1 MSLRLRGLRP
11 TTLLTAALAG
21 ALLAAGLAAQQR
33 AQTTLPVM
41 TVYKTPTCGC
51 CGVWVDHVKAAGF
64 QVRAVDLDDLTEVK
78 QASGVPMRLRTC
90 HTAVVGD
97 YVVEGH
103 VPADL
108 IKRLLRERPQTAG
121 IAVPGMPIGSPG
133 MEMGDRKDP
142 HDVLLFD
149 KSGRTTVYARR

>member
-1 MSLRLRGLRP
+1 MSLQSIM
-11 TTLLTAALAG
+11 
-21 ALLAAGLAAQQR
+21 LLAAAAAAGSGSVAVSLR
-33 AQTTLPVM
+33 AQSSSQGALPVM

-51 CGVWVDHVKAAGF
+51 CTEWVTHMKAAGF
-64 QVRAVDLDDLTEVK
+64 QVRVTDLDDLTEIK

-108 IKRLLRERPQTAG
+108 VKKLLRERPRVAG

-133 MEMGDRKDP
+133 MEQGNQKEP
-142 HDVLLFD
+142 YDVLLFD
-149 KSGRTTVYARR
+149 RSGRTTVYAKR